1 MATKRIKIPKVRIKS
16 TARQVGNGIRVT
28 TTTTIGNRSKTTS
41 KTYH

>member
-1 MATKRIKIPKVRIKS
+1 MKRVKIPTVRVKS

-28 TTTTIGNRSKTTS
+28 TTTQVGNKTRTAT